1 MEFAHTLHPALQLCC
16 AEQARLFSLKK
27 MREWFKKKISKWDK
41 HDTKVEG
48 LLHRATARHDK
59 GTLDK
64 WFDAWE
70 KSQSRKDGKA
80 LRRWEK
86 EYDRIDRHLTKND
99 L

>member
-1 MEFAHTLHPALQLCC
+1 MLRRASPLVRPNPQN
-16 AEQARLFSLKK
+16 
-27 MREWFKKKISKWDK
+27 MREWFKKKFLKWDK

-48 LLHRATARHDK
+48 LINRAAARHDK
-59 GTLDK
+59 EIMGK

-70 KSQSRKDGKA
+70 KSQTRKDAKA